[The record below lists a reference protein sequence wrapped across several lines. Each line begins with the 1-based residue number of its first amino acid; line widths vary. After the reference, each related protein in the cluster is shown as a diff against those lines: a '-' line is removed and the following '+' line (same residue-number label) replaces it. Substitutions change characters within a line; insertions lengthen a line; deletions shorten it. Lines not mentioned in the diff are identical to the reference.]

1 MKATVTAKPAK
12 SGIADRR
19 GRAQGAEN
27 PVYATRRRQVLEV
40 AAHHFARFGLEGAK
54 LSAIA
59 EEAGVDRANLYY
71 YADGKADLFLQVL
84 HAVKLEAA
92 SRAEA
97 VATSRRTAGA
107 RLRLLMVDLM
117 TDVEKNYP
125 FLYVHYNTVV
135 TQLSASHPAY
145 KRVLEFVDLTGRHFA
160 AFRKVVEDGITSGE
174 FVSTLPPWIVAR
186 AAVGSI
192 ADSHRWFNPGTSEV
206 SGAEIGDGFADILLG
221 GLVPESRKPTEIRL
235 AVTAAAFSPKR
246 TASASGRRRL

>member
-1 MKATVTAKPAK
+1 MKTTVSDKPAK

-19 GRAQGAEN
+19 GRAQDADN
-27 PVYATRRRQVLEV
+27 PLYATRRRQVLEV
-40 AAHHFARFGLEGAK
+40 AAHHFARFGLDGAK

-84 HAVKLEAA
+84 HAAKLEAA

-97 VATSRRTAGA
+97 VARSRRTAAA

-117 TDVEKNYP
+117 TDVEKNFP

-145 KRVLEFVDLTGRHFA
+145 KRVLEFIELTGRHFA

-192 ADSHRWFNPGTSEV
+192 ADSHRWFDPGTSEV
-206 SGAEIGDGFADILLG
+206 SGAEIGNGFADILLG
-221 GLVPESRKPTEIRL
+221 GLAPEARRPTEVRL
-235 AVTAAAFSPKR
+235 PATAAAFSPR
-246 TASASGRRRL
+246 RPPHPPGRRRL

>member
-1 MKATVTAKPAK
+1 VSPERSK

-19 GRAQGAEN
+19 GRAQDGKN

-54 LSAIA
+54 VSAIA

-71 YADGKADLFLQVL
+71 YADGNADLFLQVL

-97 VATSRRTAGA
+97 VARSRQPAAA

-125 FLYVHYNTVV
+125 FLYVHYDTVV

-145 KRVLEFVDLTGRHFA
+145 KRVHEFVELTGRRFA
-160 AFRKVVEDGITSGE
+160 AFRKVVED
-174 FVSTLPPWIVAR
+174 
-186 AAVGSI
+186 
-192 ADSHRWFNPGTSEV
+192 
-206 SGAEIGDGFADILLG
+206 
-221 GLVPESRKPTEIRL
+221 
-235 AVTAAAFSPKR
+235 
-246 TASASGRRRL
+246 